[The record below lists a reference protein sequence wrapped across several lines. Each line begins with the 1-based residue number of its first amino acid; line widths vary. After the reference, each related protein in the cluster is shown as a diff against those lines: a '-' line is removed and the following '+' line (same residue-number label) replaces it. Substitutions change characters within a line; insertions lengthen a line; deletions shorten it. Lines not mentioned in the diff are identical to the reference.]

1 MTTSLTSPEAIVNAA
16 LVRIGYERRIGSM
29 FEGSAASKAALDI
42 YGQTRDQLLR
52 ASDYGFAERNASLTS
67 IKQAPANGYPP
78 GVPWTSAYPPQP
90 FFFEYL
96 YPSDALKIRAVKPQV
111 ALVPNFAPQ
120 PNLFTEENDASLT
133 PPAKVILS
141 YIGPTMLVV
150 YTGRVTDPTTWEA
163 DFTEAMIASMAD
175 RFEAMLSSEKS
186 TQQAEAADELHE
198 IQQARVTQG

>member
-42 YGQTRDQLLR
+42 YGETRDQLLR
-52 ASDYGFAERNASLTS
+52 DQDFGFAERNASLTAV
-67 IKQAPANGYPP
+67 KQAPANGYPP

-90 FFFEYL
+90 YFYEYI

-111 ALVPNFAPQ
+111 ALVPNFSPQ
-120 PNLFTEENDASLT
+120 PNVFTDANDPTLV
-133 PPAKVILS
+133 PPSKVILC
-141 YIGPTMLVV
+141 YVGPTMLVV
-150 YTGRVTDPTTWEA
+150 YTGRVTDPTEW
-163 DFTEAMIASMAD
+163 DSSFTEAMIASLAD
-175 RFEAMLSSEKS
+175 RLEAMLSSEKS